1 MFKSTKITKR
11 TVKQQRGDIAE
22 QLACDYL
29 QQHGLQLKQRNF
41 SCRYGEI
48 DLIMQHNELLV
59 FVEVRYRRHEMYG
72 GALESVDY
80 RKQQRIIHSAQYYLQ
95 RKAIDVPVRFDVIAV
110 SANHQIDWVI
120 DAFSL

>member
-1 MFKSTKITKR
+1 MFKLTKTTKR

-29 QQHGLQLKQRNF
+29 QQQGLQLKQRNF

-59 FVEVRYRRHEMYG
+59 FVEVRYRRNEMYG

-80 RKQQRIIHSAQYYLQ
+80 RKQRRIINSAQYYLQ
-95 RKAIDVPVRFDVIAV
+95 RNPIDAPVRFDVIAV
-110 SANHQIDWVI
+110 SANHQIDWII